1 LSRTCSTATIVRGS
15 PNDASLQPRRRGV
28 ALSTIGMN
36 RHGGRKLEL
45 ARIRLLALSAMS
57 LTACQAHNG
66 AAVALQSEVRK
77 SPLQV
82 AVEASSHW
90 AELRAAAHACPRI
103 APLVEWIRDGL
114 YERAWY
120 EHRWPE
126 DQPTPACAVAY
137 DKAWNILWP
146 VSRFLREDVYIFR
159 IYPWLQDPIVEMA
172 PRRVFEPW
180 LKQLR
185 TVCTEELEALEEFA
199 DLEERLGRRSCDTM
213 VSSFEQ
219 VAKGTAYSGAATR
232 LHEELA
238 ACHSG
243 RDQEKCK

>member
-1 LSRTCSTATIVRGS
+1 MREGRWSLRSVR
-15 PNDASLQPRRRGV
+15 R
-28 ALSTIGMN
+28 
-36 RHGGRKLEL
+36 
-45 ARIRLLALSAMS
+45 LALSAVWLS
-57 LTACQAHNG
+57 ACQAHNG
-66 AAVALQSEVRK
+66 SPAVALQSEVRK

-82 AVEASSHW
+82 AVEASNQW

-103 APLVEWIRDGL
+103 APLVDWIRDGL

-120 EHRWPE
+120 EHRWPQ
-126 DQPTPACAVAY
+126 DQPTPACALAY
-137 DKAWNILWP
+137 DKAWDILWP
-146 VSRFLREDVYIFR
+146 VSRFLREDVYVFR

-180 LKQLR
+180 LKELR
-185 TVCTEELEALEEFA
+185 TVCTEELEELDGF
-199 DLEERLGRRSCDTM
+199 EERTGRIRCDTM
-213 VSSFEQ
+213 VSGFER